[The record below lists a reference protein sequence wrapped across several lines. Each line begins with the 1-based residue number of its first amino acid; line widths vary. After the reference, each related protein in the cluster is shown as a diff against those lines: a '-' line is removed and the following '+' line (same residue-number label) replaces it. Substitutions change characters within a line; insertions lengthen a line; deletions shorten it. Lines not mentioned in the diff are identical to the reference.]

1 MKKYFYFFGLTIIVL
16 LTSSCSDTGVVEKPE
31 NLIEEERM
39 EQIIYDLLMLDAM
52 NTFNPKNPDFEAVYG
67 TPYLYKKYGI
77 DSLQLADSD
86 AYYAKF
92 PRIYYRMY
100 ATVMKKMQRV
110 KDSLGEL
117 DKKQEY
123 Q

>member
-39 EQIIYDLLMLDAM
+39 EQILYDLLMLDAM
-52 NTFNPKNPDFEAVYG
+52 NTFNPKHPDFEAVYG

-77 DSLQLADSD
+77 DSLQLAESD
-86 AYYAKF
+86 VGDNDEFQLRTYSEHDVITWLSA
-92 PRIYYRMY
+92 
-100 ATVMKKMQRV
+100 
-110 KDSLGEL
+110 
-117 DKKQEY
+117 DKSY
-123 Q
+123 NNRF